1 MLHARMLRYLDEV
14 ARAGS
19 IRKAADRL
27 NVASSAVNRQILALE
42 QELGTPIFERL
53 RKRLRLTAPGEL
65 LIAHVRDT
73 LREHERV
80 RARIEDLK
88 GLRRGKVTIATM
100 SGLAGSIL
108 PPIIA
113 SFRAQHPGVQIEVTV
128 LPVGDIMAALVN
140 GEADLGVGFDLPQD
154 PALRAIAT
162 FECRLGA
169 VVKPGH
175 PLAGR
180 SSASLS
186 TCLGYPII
194 LAKSGLTL
202 RHALDEAFGRSAI
215 RVTPAIETNAIELIK
230 RAAAL
235 DLGVAFLNTVDIAV
249 ERRRGEVAFVPLSDR
264 HIKPQLL
271 KVVYRAKGG
280 LDPLANLLTEE
291 IKSTFDE
298 LIGAP

>member
-1 MLHARMLRYLDEV
+1 MLRYLDEV

-53 RKRLRLTAPGEL
+53 RKRLRLTATGEL

-108 PPIIA
+108 PLIIA

-128 LPVGDIMAALVN
+128 LPVGDIIAALVN
-140 GEADLGVGFDLPQD
+140 GEADLGVGFDLPPD

-180 SSASLS
+180 SSVSLS
-186 TCLGYPII
+186 SCLGYPII
-194 LAKSGLTL
+194 LAESGLTL
-202 RHALDEAFGRSAI
+202 RHALDEAFGRSTI

-235 DLGVAFLNTVDIAV
+235 DLGVAFLNVVDIAV

-264 HIKPQLL
+264 HVKPQLL

-291 IKSTFDE
+291 IKLTFDE
-298 LIGAP
+298 LIGTP